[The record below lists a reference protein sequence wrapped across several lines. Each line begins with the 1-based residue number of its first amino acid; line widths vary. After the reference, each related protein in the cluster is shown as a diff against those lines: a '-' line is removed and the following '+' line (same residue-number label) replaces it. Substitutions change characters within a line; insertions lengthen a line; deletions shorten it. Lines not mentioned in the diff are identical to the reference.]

1 MVRTSRDGT
10 TDGAVEYDWS
20 VGIATDTITPD
31 PDDPHQL
38 IGFAAREGTMD
49 GVDEDLHVKAL
60 ALEDETGRRMVLVTY
75 ELLFVLPMQRELV
88 ADHCAE
94 RWDVE
99 RDAVVINPS
108 HTHYAPAYGTRS
120 EDLDD
125 DPERSERLTAEF
137 RAKVDETLTAVVD
150 RAFEDLEPARLT
162 YGRSSCAMGMCR
174 RRPKEDQIHFGPN
187 PDGPTDD
194 DVDVLAVETEAGL
207 KGILF
212 GYACHPTAG
221 AANRNRVNGDWAG
234 YAMRYLEE
242 AHSNATAMF
251 LIGCAGDQK
260 AYPQGTQDLVKQHAR
275 TLTNAVEVG
284 LETGDHRVT
293 GPLKVLG
300 GETTLDVVDA
310 NGNPTDEFDY
320 PIQAVA
326 FGSSLTLLSLSG
338 EVMADYAQQ
347 LKAALDGP
355 LWVAAYANRCGY
367 IPTRRVL
374 TEGGY
379 EARQSGYG
387 GRYAPSSERR
397 VLSKALALAER
408 VGATRR

>member
-1 MVRTSRDGT
+1 MVRNPSESA
-10 TDGAVEYDWS
+10 TDGGIERDWS
-20 VGIATDTITPD
+20 AGFATDTITPD
-31 PDDPHQL
+31 PDDAHRL
-38 IGFAAREGTMD
+38 IGFGAREGTMD

-60 ALEDETGRRMVLVTY
+60 ALEDETGRRTVLLTY
-75 ELLFVLPMQRELV
+75 ELLFVLPAQRELV
-88 ADHCAE
+88 AEHCAE

-108 HTHYAPAYGTRS
+108 HTHYAPAYGTRP
-120 EDLDD
+120 EALDA
-125 DPERSERLTAEF
+125 DPEQGERLTAEF
-137 RAKVDETLTAVVD
+137 RARVDETLTAVVD
-150 RAFEDLEPARLT
+150 RAFGDLEPARLT
-162 YGRSSCAMGMCR
+162 HGRSSCAMGMCR

-221 AANRNRVNGDWAG
+221 AANRNMVNGDWAG

-242 AHSNATAMF
+242 AHPGATAMF

-300 GETTLDVVDA
+300 GETTLDVVDDDGRTA
-310 NGNPTDEFDY
+310 DEFDY

-338 EVMADYAQQ
+338 EVMADYARQ

-355 LWVAAYANRCGY
+355 LWVAAYANKCGY

-374 TEGGY
+374 AEGGY
-379 EARQSGYG
+379 EARRSGYD
-387 GRYAPSSERR
+387 GRYAPSTEDR
-397 VLSKALALAER
+397 VVSKALALAER